1 MKILFSALG
10 LLLVSDL
17 CAARQFLLDLGSEE
31 NGTDYGLGGCSLC
44 GIESGG
50 GSDYL
55 YGGQETRVGY

>member
-1 MKILFSALG
+1 MKILFSIG